1 MAPESRARILLA
13 ALARHANSDS
23 VDWLGGALPQPNKA
37 FRRSQYFGAYAGAG
51 RRFRQ
56 LDWHLEARDC
66 EALREVGLIDPARW
80 SPDELARAALL
91 LAASEALPAEEH
103 AGVVEEAFRKGDSAE
118 RCALLKSLALLPG
131 SQRFLKTA
139 TEASRAQVQEV
150 FEAIA
155 CENAYPAMHFPELNF
170 NQLVLKAL
178 FLEVPLARVHEW
190 RPRCNPELGRM
201 VSDYEAERVAARR
214 SVPTD
219 IADIRRTIG
228 AL

>member
-1 MAPESRARILLA
+1 VAPESTAPILLA
-13 ALARHANSDS
+13 VLARHANSAS
-23 VDWLGGALPQPNKA
+23 VDWLGRALPQPNQP
-37 FRRSQYFGAYAGAG
+37 FQRPQYFGAYAGAG

-56 LDWHLEARDC
+56 LDWHLEAGDC
-66 EALREVGLIDPARW
+66 EALREAGLIDPARW

-103 AGVVEEAFRKGDSAE
+103 TGVVEEAFRKGDNVE
-118 RCALLKSLALLPG
+118 RSALLKSLALLPE

-139 TEASRAQVQEV
+139 TEASRTEVQEV

-190 RPRCNPELGRM
+190 QPRCNLELARM
-201 VSDYEAERVAARR
+201 VSDYEAERVAASRT
-214 SVPTD
+214 VPAD
-219 IADIRRTIG
+219 IADIRRAMG